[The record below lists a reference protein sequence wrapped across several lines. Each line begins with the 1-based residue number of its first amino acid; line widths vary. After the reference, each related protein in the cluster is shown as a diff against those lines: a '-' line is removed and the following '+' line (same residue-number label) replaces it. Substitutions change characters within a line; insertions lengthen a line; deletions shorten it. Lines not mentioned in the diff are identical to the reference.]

1 MIAMNTKMKMNNL
14 KMGMKQTENGHEPE
28 HEP

>member
-1 MIAMNTKMKMNNL
+1 MIAMNTKMKMNNP
-14 KMGMKQTENGHEPE
+14 KMNMKQTENAHEPE